1 MDILKIILIVLA
13 VIIAIVLAIILVI
26 LFIPFQYNLSVDYV
40 EDERIDF
47 SLDYMIFKIRGF
59 LTFSPDVTY
68 ELTFGK
74 KVILSSDDKDDEEE
88 DEDNSIEDTE
98 FIENKNLSEEV
109 KESKLAIKDLFTSAK
124 RLEKKQLEEAELE
137 DDQDDDEDEIEEEID
152 DDANEIETVDDDVE
166 ISKKKEKT
174 FNIIDRFKNIF
185 KSDELYVIKKIANE
199 VLDAIKILK
208 PDNVSVKIKYGA
220 KDPYAMG
227 LLFAIAAP
235 IYSILGKKLNLKKNS
250 KSDLTEGH
258 IDIKGHPR
266 LYKLIKPVFN
276 LLIDK
281 KFRKVIFKK
290 KKK

>member
-13 VIIAIVLAIILVI
+13 VIIVIAIAIILVI

-40 EDERIDF
+40 EDERIDL

-59 LTFSPDVTY
+59 LTFSPEVTY

-74 KVILSSDDKDDEEE
+74 KVILSSDNNDDEEE
-88 DEDNSIEDTE
+88 EDNSIEDTE

-124 RLEKKQLEEAELE
+124 RLEKKQLEEEELE
-137 DDQDDDEDEIEEEID
+137 EDQDDDEDEIEEEID
-152 DDANEIETVDDDVE
+152 DDVNEIETVDDEVE

-174 FNIIDRFKNIF
+174 FNTIDRFKNIF
-185 KSDELYVIKKIANE
+185 KSDELYVIKKITNE

-258 IDIKGHPR
+258 IDIKGHPK
-266 LYKLIKPVFN
+266 LYKLIKPVFY